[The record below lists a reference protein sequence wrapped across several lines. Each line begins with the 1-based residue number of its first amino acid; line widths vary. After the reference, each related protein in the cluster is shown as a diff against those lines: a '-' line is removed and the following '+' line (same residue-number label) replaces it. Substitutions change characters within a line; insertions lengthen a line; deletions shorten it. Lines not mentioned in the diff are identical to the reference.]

1 MIDCKLVDDLKDC
14 MKALVVRMLQK
25 DQRRMKKIRSERL
38 TNNRF
43 FQKQLSA
50 MNKWQQSLIAFE

>member
-1 MIDCKLVDDLKDC
+1 
-14 MKALVVRMLQK
+14 MKALVIQLLQK

-43 FQKQLSA
+43 FQKQLRA
-50 MNKWQQSLIAFE
+50 MNKWQQSLVAFE